1 MANQFTIVIKDKP
14 RMFNETKLK
23 FDDIFEN
30 KLSQEEI
37 REYLLNL
44 YEVGETASQLAGAA
58 SAMREHLIPLPIS
71 EELRQKSIDV
81 VGTGGDKS
89 YSFNISSTVSILLS
103 ACGCYVAKH
112 GNRSVTSKS
121 GSADMLEA
129 LGMNLNLSLEN
140 TAKMLEE
147 TGFAFMFAANHH
159 PAMKYIT
166 PVRKTIPHRTIMNIV
181 GPLSNPAG
189 VEKQVIGVFDK
200 SYINKIAAALDILDS
215 KRAMI
220 LSSNDGMDEISV
232 SDITHATLLLNG
244 KITDIEINPENYG
257 IPLSSKEDIVGEGPE
272 FNAKLT
278 RDILSKKIVGAK
290 LDIVLLNAAAA
301 LIVDEKARDF
311 KDGIDMAKEAII
323 SGAAQNKLEQI
334 IKVSKQLS

>member
-1 MANQFTIVIKDKP
+1 
-14 RMFNETKLK
+14 MFNETKLK

-244 KITDIEINPENYG
+244 KITDIEINPKNYG

>member
-1 MANQFTIVIKDKP
+1 
-14 RMFNETKLK
+14 MFNTTKLK

-30 KLSQEEI
+30 RISQEEI
-37 REYLLNL
+37 KEYLLEL
-44 YEVGETASQLAGAA
+44 YERGETAAEIAGAA
-58 SAMREHLIPLPIS
+58 SAMREHLIALPIR
-71 EELRQKSIDV
+71 EELRQKAIDV

-89 YSFNISSTVSILLS
+89 YSFNISSTVSILLA

-129 LGMNLNLSLEN
+129 LGINLNLSLEN

-147 TGFAFMFAANHH
+147 TGFGFMFAANHH

-166 PVRKTIPHRTIMNIV
+166 PVRKEIPHRTIMNIL

-189 VEKQVIGVFDK
+189 VTKQVIGVFDK
-200 SYINKIAAALDILDS
+200 SYINRIATALDMLDS

-220 LSSNDGMDEISV
+220 LASNDGMDEISV
-232 SDITHATLLLNG
+232 SDITYATLLING
-244 KITDIEINPENYG
+244 KITDIEINPEHYG
-257 IPLSSKEDIVGEGPE
+257 IPISSKDDIIGDGPV

-278 RDILSKKIVGAK
+278 RDILSKRIVGAK
-290 LDIVLLNAAAA
+290 LDIVLINAAAA
-301 LIVDEKARDF
+301 LVVDEKARDF
-311 KDGIDMAKEAII
+311 KDGIDMAKAAII
-323 SGAAQNKLEQI
+323 SGAAQEKLEQI
-334 IKVSKQLS
+334 IKISNQLS

>member
-1 MANQFTIVIKDKP
+1 
-14 RMFNETKLK
+14 MFNETKLK

-323 SGAAQNKLEQI
+323 SGTAQNKLEQI

>member
-1 MANQFTIVIKDKP
+1 
-14 RMFNETKLK
+14 MFNTTKLK

-30 KLSQEEI
+30 RIQEEEI
-37 REYLLNL
+37 KEYLLEL
-44 YEVGETASQLAGAA
+44 YERGETASELAGAA
-58 SAMREHLIPLPIS
+58 SAMREHLIPLPIT

-89 YSFNISSTVSILLS
+89 YSFNISSTVSILLA
-103 ACGCYVAKH
+103 ACGSYVAKH

-121 GSADMLEA
+121 GSADMLEV
-129 LGMNLNLSLEN
+129 LGINLNLSLES

-147 TGFAFMFAANHH
+147 TGFGFMFANNHH

-166 PVRKTIPHRTIMNIV
+166 PVRKQIPHRTIMNIL

-189 VEKQVIGVFDK
+189 VTKQVIGVFDK
-200 SYINKIAAALDILDS
+200 SYINRIAAALDMLDS

-232 SDITHATLLLNG
+232 SDITYATLLING

-257 IPLSSKEDIVGEGPE
+257 IALSSKDDIVG
-272 FNAKLT
+272 T
-278 RDILSKKIVGAK
+278 
-290 LDIVLLNAAAA
+290 
-301 LIVDEKARDF
+301 
-311 KDGIDMAKEAII
+311 
-323 SGAAQNKLEQI
+323 
-334 IKVSKQLS
+334 

>member
-1 MANQFTIVIKDKP
+1 
-14 RMFNETKLK
+14 MFNETKLK

-121 GSADMLEA
+121 GSADMLEV

-311 KDGIDMAKEAII
+311 KDGIDMAKEVII

>member
-1 MANQFTIVIKDKP
+1 
-14 RMFNETKLK
+14 MFNETKLK

-129 LGMNLNLSLEN
+129 LGMSLNLSLEN

>member
-1 MANQFTIVIKDKP
+1 
-14 RMFNETKLK
+14 MFNTTKLK

-30 KLSQEEI
+30 RLTQEEI
-37 REYLLNL
+37 REYLLEL
-44 YEVGETASQLAGAA
+44 YERGETAAEIAGAA
-58 SAMREHLIPLPIS
+58 SAMRDHFIPLPIH
-71 EELRQKSIDV
+71 EDLRKKAIDI

-89 YSFNISSTVSILLS
+89 YSFNISSTVSILLA

-129 LGMNLNLSLEN
+129 MGINLNLSLEA

-147 TGFAFMFAANHH
+147 TGFGFMFAANHH
-159 PAMKYIT
+159 PAMKFIT
-166 PVRKTIPHRTIMNIV
+166 PVRKTIPHRTIMNIL
-181 GPLSNPAG
+181 GPLCNPAG
-189 VEKQVIGVFDK
+189 VTKQVIGVFDK
-200 SYINKIAAALDILDS
+200 NYINRIATALDLLDS

-220 LSSNDGMDEISV
+220 LASNDGMDEISV
-232 SDITHATLLLNG
+232 SDVTYATLLTNG
-244 KITDIEINPENYG
+244 KIEDIEINPEDYG
-257 IPLSSKEDIVGEGPE
+257 IPMASKEDIIGEGPE

-290 LDIVLLNAAAA
+290 LDIVLINAAAA

-311 KDGIDMAKEAII
+311 KDGIDIAKAAII
-323 SGAAQNKLEQI
+323 SGAAQAKLEQI
-334 IKVSKQLS
+334 IKVSQQLS

>member
-1 MANQFTIVIKDKP
+1 
-14 RMFNETKLK
+14 MFNAAKLK

-30 KLSQEEI
+30 RLSEEEV
-37 REYLLNL
+37 REYLLEL
-44 YEVGETASQLAGAA
+44 YERGETSAEIAGAA
-58 SAMREHLIPLPIS
+58 SAMRDHLIPLPIH
-71 EELRQKSIDV
+71 EDLRAKAIDV

-89 YSFNISSTVSILLS
+89 YSFNISSTVSILLAS
-103 ACGCYVAKH
+103 CGCYVAKH
-112 GNRSVTSKS
+112 GNRSITSKS

-129 LGMNLNLSLEN
+129 LGINLNLDLEA

-147 TGFAFMFAANHH
+147 TGFGFMFAANHH

-166 PVRKTIPHRTIMNIV
+166 PVRKTIPHRTIMNIL
-181 GPLSNPAG
+181 GPLCNPAG
-189 VEKQVIGVFDK
+189 VTKQVIGVFDK
-200 SYINKIAAALDILDS
+200 SYINRIAAALDMLDS

-232 SDITHATLLLNG
+232 SDITYATLLING
-244 KITDIEINPENYG
+244 KITDIEINPEDYG
-257 IPLSSKEDIVGEGPE
+257 IPIASKDDILGEGPE

-311 KDGIDMAKEAII
+311 KDGIEMARWAIV
-323 SGAAQNKLEQI
+323 SGAAQEKLEQI
-334 IKVSKQLS
+334 IKVSQQLS

>member
-1 MANQFTIVIKDKP
+1 
-14 RMFNETKLK
+14 MFNETKLK

-44 YEVGETASQLAGAA
+44 YELGETASQLAGAA

>member
-1 MANQFTIVIKDKP
+1 
-14 RMFNETKLK
+14 MFNETKLK

-334 IKVSKQLS
+334 IKISKQLS